1 MSIAKRKNGSYTV
14 RIDQDRKNGKRNK
27 VNIGT
32 FDTKKEA
39 ERAERDAKQNKDRG
53 IDLNPERID
62 VGTLLDRYLAN
73 RANLGRGAKTLERY
87 TDIVRLYLKPH
98 IGSIPLSKLK
108 PAQVN
113 QLITIILPERGGADG
128 GPLSAQFGEA
138 RISTFERCAQVGDKL
153 GVRGAKRSRSRG
165 TAYNPAWDRCCSLR
179 GRGERYPCGG

>member
-1 MSIAKRKNGSYTV
+1 LTRTAKTASAT
-14 RIDQDRKNGKRNK
+14 K
-27 VNIGT
+27 VNVGT

-62 VGTLLDRYLAN
+62 VATLLDRYLAN

-98 IGSIPLSKLK
+98 IGSTPLSKLK

-113 QLITIILPERGGADG
+113 QLITIILTRARRYGRPT
-128 GPLSAQFGEA
+128 LVCSVGEA
-138 RISTFERCAQVGDKL
+138 RISTLERCAQMGDQL
-153 GVRGAKRSRSRG
+153 GVCGTKRGRSRS
-165 TAYNPAWDRCCSLR
+165 TADNPARDGRCSLR
-179 GRGERYPCGG
+179 GGGERYPCGG